1 LIVSPLG
8 KVRIGGKNVA
18 PNAHWR
24 TVLLVQLSVGAIFVV
39 VSAVMHIIVLDLLGT
54 RVRAV
59 IAVHSVPLRSRTR
72 LTILSFAALGL
83 FVSHIAQIWV
93 WAVVY
98 MMIGEFNSL
107 EVALY
112 FSTAS
117 FTTLGF
123 GDILASSEW
132 RLMASCEAAAG
143 MLLFGL
149 STAFLFEVLR
159 EILSERRI

>member
-1 LIVSPLG
+1 M
-8 KVRIGGKNVA
+8 
-18 PNAHWR
+18 
-24 TVLLVQLSVGAIFVV
+24 LVQLSVGAIFVV
-39 VSAVMHIIVLDLLGT
+39 VSAVMHIIVLDLLAT

-59 IAVHSVPLRSRTR
+59 IALHSVPLRSRTR
-72 LTILSFAALGL
+72 LTILSFVALGL

-98 MMIGEFNSL
+98 MMIGEFDSL

-159 EILSERRI
+159 EILSKRRI